1 MVVSYQSGLVR
12 LLNFKYMSMSSEL
25 QALLPRHV
33 ESMLNKAK
41 IITKDYC

>member
-1 MVVSYQSGLVR
+1 MVVSYQNGLVR

-41 IITKDYC
+41 IIAKDYC

>member
-12 LLNFKYMSMSSEL
+12 LLNFKYMSMSEL
-25 QALLPRHV
+25 QALLPRHI

-41 IITKDYC
+41 VIAKEYC